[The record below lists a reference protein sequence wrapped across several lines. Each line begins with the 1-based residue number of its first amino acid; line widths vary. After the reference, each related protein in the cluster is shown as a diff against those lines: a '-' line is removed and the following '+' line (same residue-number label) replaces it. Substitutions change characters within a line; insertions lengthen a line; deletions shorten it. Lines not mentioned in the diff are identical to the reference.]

1 MLVPQPP
8 YALDAPAFPFPA
20 LAALAGRAPLGG
32 QRETVLACFVAARLV
47 RDSVGPEAIPPSLR
61 AIRAAGARAWLA
73 TLAVPPAQR
82 APIAKLLESSAM
94 DDPRPMG
101 AALAG
106 VMAVTAVYLDM
117 AARSELDRLAQML
130 AG

>member
-61 AIRAAGARAWLA
+61 AMVDDMPHDPAGARRTDLSRKHLRKA
-73 TLAVPPAQR
+73 
-82 APIAKLLESSAM
+82 I
-94 DDPRPMG
+94 
-101 AALAG
+101 
-106 VMAVTAVYLDM
+106 
-117 AARSELDRLAQML
+117 EL
-130 AG
+130 